1 MKRVM
6 EFMRGIVSELQR
18 VEWPKRSEIIR
29 HTIYIIVAVVIAGLI
44 VAFVDLI
51 FTKLLELLLK

>member
-1 MKRVM
+1 MKPVV
-6 EFMRGIVSELQR
+6 EFITGVASELKR
-18 VEWPKRSEIIR
+18 VEWPKRSEVIR

-44 VAFVDLI
+44 VALVDLI